1 MALTTIL
8 LKPDELTRNTIM
20 GGNIDVDRF
29 LPMIKIAQN
38 TMIKP
43 LLGKTLYDKICL
55 DFENDDLAG
64 DYLEMYEDYIK
75 EMVIHSSSEIY
86 LSQGAYMVSNNGI
99 SKMKSDANESVSKEE
114 VDYLVQSARKIY
126 NHYERQ
132 FLAWIKEKDIT
143 EYPKEDTNRHSNRI
157 NVGGWS
163 LKRKKC

>member
-20 GGNIDVDRF
+20 GGSIDVDRF

-99 SKMKSDANESVSKEE
+99 SKMKSDSNESVSKEE

-157 NVGGWS
+157 TVGGWS
-163 LKRKKC
+163 LRRKNC

>member
-20 GGNIDVDRF
+20 GGNIDVDRY

-99 SKMKSDANESVSKEE
+99 SKMKSDSNESVSKEE

-132 FLAWIKEKDIT
+132 FLAWIKDKDVV

-163 LKRKKC
+163 LKRKGC